1 MNKSKIAW
9 KGALPLVLHVTDS
22 AEPLM
27 EMMDGTDDES
37 MDDEDEDVENTNY
50 S

>member
-1 MNKSKIAW
+1 M
-9 KGALPLVLHVTDS
+9 DS

-27 EMMDGTDDES
+27 EMEMMDAIDNVSKDDNES
-37 MDDEDEDVENTNY
+37 MDDDDEDVENTNY